1 MPSSHPY
8 LREYDRILSML
19 PGKEGEEPFYYDEKE
34 KAYLLKADRFER
46 MLHELYAMSKRR
58 KAGEEPF
65 YSFRKK
71 GNRDCL
77 SIKNYVGVLS
87 LGKGLQLEVL
97 PKVDLV
103 GSRIPESPEE
113 ERRKLLHILVS
124 MLAFLPDF
132 PGRPGDSAYF
142 QDQEMELREFFIG
155 LYLRKAERL
164 FQEGLRRSYREVKE
178 ELPAPRGR
186 LDVSKASLLPP
197 GRLHRLPYAHDEYLL
212 DNPENRLVKSTLL
225 LLAGEAREE
234 RNARKALSL
243 LSYLE
248 NVGESRDPEGDY
260 LRARKDKEGGR
271 YEEILAWSRVFLLHR
286 SFLAE
291 QGEVPSESLLFPME
305 KVFESFV
312 GRLLKEAAGK
322 VAPGWK
328 VSLQGRD
335 HLFDEPRKFEIRPDI
350 RLHKEGRSIVLDTK
364 WKRLSDEMR
373 HGGAS
378 QGDMYQMYAYAK
390 RFRAH
395 DAWLLYP
402 YSRKAAS
409 LDGRVYRT
417 TSDPG
422 DTNVAVHIR
431 LVDLSP
437 LGEHPGRKG
446 IDEVRQSLSSLLEEC
461 LPSQS

>member
-197 GRLHRLPYAHDEYLL
+197 GKLHRLPYAHDEYLL

-328 VSLQGRD
+328 VSLQGRY

-350 RLHKEGRSIVLDTK
+350 RLHKEGRTIIFVTHNPEIAQYSSRNITLRDGHVISDV
-364 WKRLSDEMR
+364 RNDHILSAEE
-373 HGGAS
+373 A
-378 QGDMYQMYAYAK
+378 
-390 RFRAH
+390 
-395 DAWLLYP
+395 L
-402 YSRKAAS
+402 
-409 LDGRVYRT
+409 
-417 TSDPG
+417 
-422 DTNVAVHIR
+422 
-431 LVDLSP
+431 
-437 LGEHPGRKG
+437 
-446 IDEVRQSLSSLLEEC
+446 RQ
-461 LPSQS
+461 LPKTDD

>member
-328 VSLQGRD
+328 VFLQGRG
-335 HLFDEPRKFEIRPDI
+335 HLFDEPRKFEICPDI
-350 RLHKEGRSIVLDTK
+350 RVHKDGRSVVLDTK
-364 WKRLSDEMR
+364 WKRLSAESR
-373 HGGAS
+373 NGGVS
-378 QGDMYQMYAYAK
+378 QADMYQMYAYGK
-390 RFRAH
+390 RFRAQ
-395 DAWLLYP
+395 DCYLLYP
-402 YSRKAAS
+402 SSASALPLDRKC
-409 LDGRVYRT
+409 YRT
-417 TSDPG
+417 QSDPG

-437 LGEHPGRKG
+437 LGERPAKKG
-446 IDEVRQSLSSLLEEC
+446 IDEVKGALSSLLREF
-461 LPSQS
+461 LPS

>member
-46 MLHELYAMSKRR
+46 MLHELSAMSKRR

-186 LDVSKASLLPP
+186 LDVHKASFLPP
-197 GRLHRLPYAHDEYLL
+197 GKLHGDSSFRKRPRRVLRRPAAQ
-212 DNPENRLVKSTLL
+212 RARR
-225 LLAGEAREE
+225 AGDIP
-234 RNARKALSL
+234 LF
-243 LSYLE
+243 
-248 NVGESRDPEGDY
+248 GH
-260 LRARKDKEGGR
+260 LRAHVRRNRPARAGN
-271 YEEILAWSRVFLLHR
+271 HR
-286 SFLAE
+286 A
-291 QGEVPSESLLFPME
+291 
-305 KVFESFV
+305 
-312 GRLLKEAAGK
+312 AAGTGG
-322 VAPGWK
+322 V
-328 VSLQGRD
+328 
-335 HLFDEPRKFEIRPDI
+335 RKP
-350 RLHKEGRSIVLDTK
+350 
-364 WKRLSDEMR
+364 
-373 HGGAS
+373 
-378 QGDMYQMYAYAK
+378 
-390 RFRAH
+390 
-395 DAWLLYP
+395 LLNF
-402 YSRKAAS
+402 SEN
-409 LDGRVYRT
+409 T
-417 TSDPG
+417 T
-422 DTNVAVHIR
+422 
-431 LVDLSP
+431 
-437 LGEHPGRKG
+437 
-446 IDEVRQSLSSLLEEC
+446 
-461 LPSQS
+461 

>member
-1 MPSSHPY
+1 MASSHPY

-34 KAYLLKADRFER
+34 KAYLLKADRFDR
-46 MLHELYAMSKRR
+46 MLHELSAMSKKR
-58 KAGEEPF
+58 KAGKEPF
-65 YSFRKK
+65 YSFSKK
-71 GNRDCL
+71 GGHDCL

-97 PKVDLV
+97 PKVDLL
-103 GSRIPESPEE
+103 GEEALPREE
-113 ERRKLLHILVS
+113 ERKRLLNILVG
-124 MLAFLPDF
+124 MLSFLPDF

-178 ELPAPRGR
+178 ELPAPKGK
-186 LDVSKASLLPP
+186 LDVHKASFLPP
-197 GRLHRLPYAHDEYLL
+197 GKLHRLPYVHDEYLL

-271 YEEILAWSRVFLLHR
+271 YEQILAWSRAFLLHR
-286 SFLAE
+286 SFLVE
-291 QGEVPSESLLFPME
+291 QGDVPSHSLLFPME

-335 HLFDEPRKFEIRPDI
+335 HLFDVPRKFEIRPDI

-364 WKRLSDEMR
+364 RKRLSDEMR

-402 YSRKAAS
+402 WSPKAAP

-437 LGEHPGRKG
+437 LGDSSGRKG
-446 IDEVRQSLSSLLEEC
+446 IDEVRQSLSSLLKEC
-461 LPSQS
+461 LPS